1 MHGDV
6 FRQPERLM
14 VLSSFLGTGSQLVI
28 LSAVVILYAM
38 LGDLYAERATIL
50 TATIFLYALTSAV
63 AGYTSARY
71 YAHYGGKNHGRDEDD
86 RHLKG
91 RYGYCREK
99 LGQEHSSYCRC
110 VAGFYCMHWWLHQ
123 HHRHILL

>member
-1 MHGDV
+1 
-6 FRQPERLM
+6 M

-71 YAHYGGKNHGRDEDD
+71 YAHYGGKNNEMDGTKTR
-86 RHLKG
+86 G
-91 RYGYCREK
+91 
-99 LGQEHSSYCRC
+99 S
-110 VAGFYCMHWWLHQ
+110 
-123 HHRHILL
+123 